1 MHGTWMRM
9 NIEQL
14 YSVAHLKKA
23 HVISTNATY
32 SGRESAIFI
41 KKAPLARAQ
50 ALREGK
56 ISDMT
61 TVRVCAR
68 FVIYEQTARL
78 WATFKFVAL

>member
-1 MHGTWMRM
+1 M

-32 SGRESAIFI
+32 SGRESAIVI
-41 KKAPLARAQ
+41 KKAPLARTQ
-50 ALREGK
+50 TLSGGK

-61 TVRVCAR
+61 TVRACVR